1 VANVFSSRTLGKF
14 EDASAG
20 IPLRPLSRAFDAVGI
35 RLGEDPGGVA
45 GSRKVQFRRYIAS
58 IDQRDPQQLHRLGE
72 ALGALID
79 EVAESK
85 QEFLVKAAES
95 DGFRFADGV
104 FRPAA
109 IAPRPLPDLASRARA
124 MVPALREQALET
136 ERRRAVAAETLA
148 MFRDA
153 DFFRILAPARF
164 GGLELDFA
172 TMMDV
177 VSEVGRGCGS
187 SAWLCGL
194 GIIHRWLLALFP
206 LQAQVDVCGDDPDGI
221 ITGSYAPQGVAQP
234 VKGGYRIPAG
244 KWSFSSGIDHSRWSV
259 IGVMFPPAKNETAPT
274 RGLLLVPAT
283 DYQIEDDWFASGLTG
298 TGSKTIVIDD
308 MFVPEHRK
316 LTFPQAVSGGAPGTL
331 VNENPLYRVSFMAG
345 MPCALAAPAFGI
357 VQGAI
362 EDAIASLTRQLTR
375 GAAGGAGNRVSEFA
389 AVQTRMA
396 EATAA
401 LDAARLLLY
410 RDCDELL
417 ATVRRGDTVSVD
429 MRIRNRRN
437 HAFAIRLAVQA
448 VDALNETSGGR
459 GLYLDNT
466 VQRAWRDVHAI
477 SKHIALN
484 WDSVSVMTGQHLL
497 GLEPRG
503 TY

>member
-1 VANVFSSRTLGKF
+1 MPNAFSSRTLGKF
-14 EDASAG
+14 EAASAG
-20 IPLRPLSRAFDAVGI
+20 IPLRQLDGAFERAGL
-35 RLGEDPGGVA
+35 RLGEDPGPDK
-45 GSRKVQFRRYIAS
+45 SRKAQFRRYVTAVN
-58 IDQRDPQQLHRLGE
+58 QRDPKQLERLGT
-72 ALGALID
+72 ALGALIE

-85 QEFLVKAAES
+85 QAFLVKAAES
-95 DGFRFADGV
+95 DGFSFAAGA
-104 FRPAA
+104 FRPATSGVRSTVDFA
-109 IAPRPLPDLASRARA
+109 ARARA
-124 MVPALREQALET
+124 MVPALRAQAIET
-136 ERRRAVAAETLA
+136 ERRRAVAGETLA
-148 MFRDA
+148 LFREA
-153 DFFRILAPARF
+153 EFFRILAPARF
-164 GGLELDFA
+164 GGLELDFG

-177 VSEVGRGCGS
+177 ASEIGRGCGS

-194 GIIHRWLLALFP
+194 GMIHRWLLALFP

-221 ITGSYAPQGVAQP
+221 ITGSYAPQGIAQP
-234 VKGGYRIPAG
+234 TTGGYRIPAG

-259 IGVMFPPAKNETAPT
+259 IGVMFPPAKNETMPT
-274 RGLLLVPAT
+274 RGLLLVPAS
-283 DYQIEDDWFASGLTG
+283 DYRIEDDWYASGLAG

-308 MFVPEHRK
+308 VFVPEHRK

-357 VQGAI
+357 VQGAV
-362 EDAIASLTRQLTR
+362 EDATASLTRQLTR

-389 AVQTRMA
+389 AIQTRMA

-410 RDCDELL
+410 RDCEELL
-417 ATVRRGDTVSVD
+417 AAVRNGETVSVD

-437 HAFAIRLAVQA
+437 HAFAVRLAVQA
-448 VDALNETSGGR
+448 VDALNETTGGR
-459 GLYLDNT
+459 GLYLDNA